1 MNKFISQEISV
12 MKETEQD
19 HVMERMWGTALD
31 EFQKKPLSKGAIRA
45 KTWKQEDIS
54 HAKIWGGKRAKVL
67 GQKQIG
73 VFEEQKEGQY
83 ERKKVVWGRFIST
96 GREG

>member
-1 MNKFISQEISV
+1 

-45 KTWKQEDIS
+45 KT
-54 HAKIWGGKRAKVL
+54 
-67 GQKQIG
+67 
-73 VFEEQKEGQY
+73 
-83 ERKKVVWGRFIST
+83 
-96 GREG
+96 